1 MIFKNQLKTKI
12 QFYAYLYRLIT
23 ILQLINLLKLRD
35 TSKHQGLR
43 NQLANVLN
51 AKGILDENVLNAVRK
66 IPRHLFIDSSFES
79 HAYQDK
85 AFPIAADQ
93 TISMPY
99 TVAFQ
104 SQTLE
109 VKPGEKVLEIGTGSG
124 YQTAVLLE
132 LKAEVYSIER
142 QRELFKKTSLFLP
155 KLGYNPRRFIFGDGY
170 KGLPEQAPFDKIIV
184 TAGAPFV
191 PKPLLSQ
198 LKIGGRLLIP
208 LGDKTQIMTLF
219 IRTSKKEFEKH
230 ELGDFAFVP
239 MLQKK
244 N

>member
-1 MIFKNQLKTKI
+1 
-12 QFYAYLYRLIT
+12 
-23 ILQLINLLKLRD
+23 LRD

-43 NQLANVLN
+43 NQLATVLEK
-51 AKGILDENVLNAVRK
+51 KGIHDQNVLNAVRK
-66 IPRHLFIDSSFES
+66 IPRHFFIDSSFES

-85 AFPIAADQ
+85 AFPIAANQ
-93 TISMPY
+93 TISQPY

-109 VKPGEKVLEIGTGSG
+109 VKSGDRVLEIGTGSG

-132 LKAEVYSIER
+132 LGAEVYTIER
-142 QRELFKKTSLFLP
+142 QHELFKKTSLFLP
-155 KLGYNPRRFIFGDGY
+155 KIGYRAKKFIFGDGY
-170 KGLPEQAPFDKIIV
+170 KGFTEKAPYDKIIV
-184 TAGAPFV
+184 TAGAPYV
-191 PKPLLSQ
+191 PKALLSQ
-198 LKIGGRLLIP
+198 LKIGGKLLIP
-208 LGDKTQIMTLF
+208 VGDKTQIMTLL
-219 IRTSKKEFEKH
+219 IRKSTKEFEKH

>member
-1 MIFKNQLKTKI
+1 
-12 QFYAYLYRLIT
+12 
-23 ILQLINLLKLRD
+23 LLKLRD

-43 NQLANVLN
+43 NQLANVLQV
-51 AKGILDENVLNAVRK
+51 KGIDDEKVLKAVRK

-85 AFPIAADQ
+85 AFPIAAGQ
-93 TISMPY
+93 TISQPY

-104 SQTLE
+104 SQTLAL
-109 VKPGEKVLEIGTGSG
+109 KNGEKVLEIGTGSG

-132 LKAEVYSIER
+132 LKTEVYSIER

-155 KLGYNPRRFIFGDGY
+155 KLGYNPKKFIFGDGY

-184 TAGAPFV
+184 TAGAPIV
-191 PKPLLSQ
+191 PKPLLAQ
-198 LKIGGRLLIP
+198 LKVGGRLLIP
-208 LGDKTQIMTLF
+208 VGDKTQIMTLF
-219 IRTSKKEFEKH
+219 IRTSEKEFEKH

-239 MLQKK
+239 MLEER

>member
-1 MIFKNQLKTKI
+1 
-12 QFYAYLYRLIT
+12 
-23 ILQLINLLKLRD
+23 LLKLRD

>member
-1 MIFKNQLKTKI
+1 LK
-12 QFYAYLYRLIT
+12 
-23 ILQLINLLKLRD
+23 D

-43 NQLANVLN
+43 NQLASVLQQ
-51 AKGILDENVLNAVRK
+51 KGITDENVLNAVRK
-66 IPRHLFIDSSFES
+66 IPRHLFIDSSFED

-85 AFPIAADQ
+85 AFPIAAEQ
-93 TISMPY
+93 TISQPY

-104 SQTLE
+104 SQSLE
-109 VKPGEKVLEIGTGSG
+109 IKTDDKILEIGTGSG

-132 LKAEVYSIER
+132 LGAEVYTIER
-142 QRELFKKTSLFLP
+142 QHELFKRTSLFLP
-155 KLGYNPRRFIFGDGY
+155 KLGYNPKKFIFGDGY
-170 KGLPEQAPFDKIIV
+170 KGLKEKAPFDKIIV

-198 LKIGGRLLIP
+198 IKVGGMLLIP
-208 LGDKTQIMTLF
+208 VGDKTQIMTLF
-219 IRTSKKEFEKH
+219 IRKSPKEFEKH

-244 N
+244 T

>member
-1 MIFKNQLKTKI
+1 MKLK
-12 QFYAYLYRLIT
+12 
-23 ILQLINLLKLRD
+23 D

-43 NQLANVLN
+43 NQLANVLQ
-51 AKGILDENVLNAVRK
+51 AKGIIDKNVLKAVRE

-85 AFPIAADQ
+85 AFPIAAEQ

-104 SQTLE
+104 TQTLE
-109 VKPGEKVLEIGTGSG
+109 VKPGDKILEIGTGSG
-124 YQTAVLLE
+124 YQTAVLLA
-132 LKAEVYSIER
+132 LNAEVYSIER
-142 QRELFKKTSLFLP
+142 QQELFKKTALFLP
-155 KLGYNPRRFIFGDGY
+155 KLGYKPKKFIFGDGY

-191 PKPLLSQ
+191 PKPLLGQ
-198 LKIGGRLLIP
+198 LKVGGRLLIP
-208 LGDKTQIMTLF
+208 VGDKTQIMTLI
-219 IRTSKKEFEKH
+219 IRKSDKEFEKQ

-239 MLQKK
+239 MLGEK

>member
-1 MIFKNQLKTKI
+1 LK
-12 QFYAYLYRLIT
+12 
-23 ILQLINLLKLRD
+23 D

-43 NQLANVLN
+43 NQLASVLYS
-51 AKGILDENVLNAVRK
+51 KGITDENVLNAVRK
-66 IPRHLFIDSSFES
+66 IPRHLFIDSSFED

-85 AFPIAADQ
+85 AFPIAAEQ
-93 TISMPY
+93 TISQPY

-104 SQTLE
+104 SQVLKI
-109 VKPGEKVLEIGTGSG
+109 KPEDKVLEIGTGSG

-132 LKAEVYSIER
+132 LQAEVYTIER
-142 QRELFKKTSLFLP
+142 QHELFKKTSLFLP
-155 KLGYNPRRFIFGDGY
+155 KLGYKPKKFIFGDGY
-170 KGLPEQAPFDKIIV
+170 KGLSEKAPFDKIIV

-198 LKIGGRLLIP
+198 LKVGGMLLIP
-208 LGDKTQIMTLF
+208 VGDKTQVMTLF
-219 IRTSKKEFEKH
+219 IRKSPKEFEKH

-244 N
+244 A